1 MKHLRIRAGRGAAGR
16 FIPDPPLV
24 TRLRT
29 ALRSLDVAPLA
40 LVAGVVI
47 LAAILASV
55 WIALALSA
63 LVVVSVVG
71 VAAAALGVR
80 LWL

>member
-1 MKHLRIRAGRGAAGR
+1 M
-16 FIPDPPLV
+16 